1 MNPSVFGVDVLDRR
15 IDKQGRLH
23 SKRLLSTE
31 WGLPSIVTA
40 VSVVCKNNVA
50 NLYKNEHVTLNEE
63 ASVLNSMLAL
73 LTFLWN
79 ILDSISMA
87 YVVLPLFCDF
97 TPWLLFLSISG
108 MCQARAAHVVQDMM
122 A

>member
-40 VSVVCKNNVA
+40 VSVVSSQSSRQKLCSITEVKLLWS

-79 ILDSISMA
+79 I
-87 YVVLPLFCDF
+87 
-97 TPWLLFLSISG
+97 
-108 MCQARAAHVVQDMM
+108 
-122 A
+122 